1 MDDWFEELNRAVDTM
16 RQDLETLFQEATDAA
31 IEFTDSM
38 IQISEEV
45 GEQVQTTL
53 LTEAEQVVGILVEQV
68 DEWLTPGYFSLDI
81 DLYWDP
87 NLSEPWV
94 ERITHSDSQHS
105 GLRRLQALP
114 QTRLQRQFAGVRH
127 ASLRLGERGMPRLG
141 TQGAGLKQDVHN
153 LA

>member
-87 NLSEPWV
+87 DLSEPWV
-94 ERITHSDSQHS
+94 ERVTPSDSQHPACVGCKHYHGRVYS
-105 GLRRLQALP
+105 GNLLVCGMHPYGSESEECPDWERK
-114 QTRLQRQFAGVRH
+114 V
-127 ASLRLGERGMPRLG
+127 LG
-141 TQGAGLKQDVHN
+141 
-153 LA
+153 